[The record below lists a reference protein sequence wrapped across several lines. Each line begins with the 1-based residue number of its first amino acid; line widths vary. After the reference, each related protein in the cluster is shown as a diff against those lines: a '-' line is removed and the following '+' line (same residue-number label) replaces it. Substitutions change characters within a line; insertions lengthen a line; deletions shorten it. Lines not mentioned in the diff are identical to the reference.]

1 MMTDDDDGSVVTVA
15 TIAESVVSVVT
26 RVEPAGFRQVE
37 DEVDRKDEVDQ
48 EEEVDWEDEVDREEE
63 VDEVVEEEDDHTG
76 DQSGDPLSGKN
87 HPVHKDPSLSN
98 RFYEN

>member
-48 EEEVDWEDEVDREEE
+48 EEEVD
-63 VDEVVEEEDDHTG
+63 EVVEEEDDHIG

-87 HPVHKDPSLSN
+87 HPVHKDPWLSN

>member
-37 DEVDRKDEVDQ
+37 DEVDREDEVDQ
-48 EEEVDWEDEVDREEE
+48 EEE
-63 VDEVVEEEDDHTG
+63 VDEVVEEEDDHTS

-98 RFYEN
+98 RFNEN

>member
-1 MMTDDDDGSVVTVA
+1 MMTDDDDDGSVVTVA

-37 DEVDRKDEVDQ
+37 DEVDREDEVDQ
-48 EEEVDWEDEVDREEE
+48 EEE

>member
-37 DEVDRKDEVDQ
+37 DEVDQ
-48 EEEVDWEDEVDREEE
+48 EEE
-63 VDEVVEEEDDHTG
+63 VDEVVEEEDDHTS
-76 DQSGDPLSGKN
+76 DQSGDPMSGKN

-98 RFYEN
+98 RFNEN

>member
-1 MMTDDDDGSVVTVA
+1 MMTDDDDDGSVVTVA

-37 DEVDRKDEVDQ
+37 DEVDREDEVDQ
-48 EEEVDWEDEVDREEE
+48 EEE
-63 VDEVVEEEDDHTG
+63 VDEVVEEEDDHTS

-98 RFYEN
+98 RFNEN